1 MFERSF
7 ASLRMTLPRPRTKI
21 VAIPLPDM
29 RRDACAGNSFIANS
43 SAMMSR
49 NRLFSLCALLSIFA
63 LSAWS
68 QDAAD
73 SQAVR
78 PSGVTGSIRKAK
90 AVAAKETEDAD
101 VESTAASKTK
111 TSKSTHAASHR
122 KRAKAKETEESIP
135 APTEYTPE
143 GIPKTSAASVIVVDA
158 NSGKILYEKN
168 PDQIRPAASTQKL
181 LTALIVAESG
191 FLDRTVTVQP
201 ADTMADP
208 VKLNI
213 KAGDTYQRIDL
224 LRALLVKSPNDVAR
238 CLARDNA
245 GSMEAFAQ
253 VMNRRAQELG
263 AVHSHFVNPN
273 GLPVPGQYSSAR
285 DLSLIARA
293 AYANPT
299 IRSIVCLPQLVFRFA
314 NGRTR
319 ELENTNK
326 LLRRLPYCNGMK
338 TGYTERCGQ
347 VFDRKRHASRQG
359 CDRCCAGRQLEPRVA
374 RRIRVTFLGPLD
386 VRPPLCEPV
395 LLLFHGDVRHARHAE
410 TSRAASGEKIA
421 AQR

>member
-1 MFERSF
+1 
-7 ASLRMTLPRPRTKI
+7 
-21 VAIPLPDM
+21 M
-29 RRDACAGNSFIANS
+29 RF
-43 SAMMSR
+43 SR
-49 NRLFSLCALLSIFA
+49 NWLCFLCALILLSVPTV
-63 LSAWS
+63 WS

-73 SQAVR
+73 TESVR
-78 PSGVTGSIRKAK
+78 PRGVSGPVRKAK
-90 AVAAKETEDAD
+90 AVTAKDKVAKASPSDGGEDAD
-101 VESTAASKTK
+101 AEPTPSRKSK
-111 TSKSTHAASHR
+111 TSKSTHSRSHR
-122 KRAKAKETEESIP
+122 ARAKSKETSETIP

-158 NSGKILYEKN
+158 NTGKTLYEKN
-168 PDQIRPAASTQKL
+168 PDQFRAPASTQKL

-191 FLDRTVTVQP
+191 FLDRQVTVQP
-201 ADTMADP
+201 TDTMAEP

-245 GSMEAFAQ
+245 GSIEAFAE
-253 VMNRRAQELG
+253 VMNRRAQQLG

-273 GLPVPGQYSSAR
+273 GLPMPGQYSTAR
-285 DLSLIARA
+285 DLALIART

-338 TGYTERCGQ
+338 TGYT
-347 VFDRKRHASRQG
+347 DS
-359 CDRCCAGRQLEPRVA
+359 AGKCL
-374 RRIRVTFLGPLD
+374 I
-386 VRPPLCEPV
+386 
-395 LLLFHGDVRHARHAE
+395 
-410 TSRAASGEKIA
+410 ASGTRPGRDVIVVVLGDTSSRVWRDA
-421 AQR
+421 SALLSWGLWM

>member
-1 MFERSF
+1 
-7 ASLRMTLPRPRTKI
+7 
-21 VAIPLPDM
+21 M
-29 RRDACAGNSFIANS
+29 RRDACASKSFVANFS
-43 SAMMSR
+43 SMMWR
-49 NRLFSLCALLSIFA
+49 KRFFFLCALVSVFA

-78 PSGVTGSIRKAK
+78 PSGVTGPIRKAK

-101 VESTAASKTK
+101 VESTAARKTK

-122 KRAKAKETEESIP
+122 NRAKAKETEESIP

-143 GIPKTSAASVIVVDA
+143 GIPKTSAASVIVVDV

-168 PDQIRPAASTQKL
+168 ADQMRVPASTQKL

-201 ADTMADP
+201 VDTLAEP

-245 GSMEAFAQ
+245 GSIEAFAQ
-253 VMNRRAQELG
+253 VMNRRAQDLG
-263 AVHSHFVNPN
+263 AAHSHFVNPN
-273 GLPVPGQYSSAR
+273 GLPVPGQYSTAR
-285 DLSLIARA
+285 DLSIIARA

-299 IRSIVCLPQLVFRFA
+299 IRSIVCLPQLVFRYA

-338 TGYTERCGQ
+338 TGYT
-347 VFDRKRHASRQG
+347 DA
-359 CDRCCAGRQLEPRVA
+359 AGKCL
-374 RRIRVTFLGPLD
+374 I
-386 VRPPLCEPV
+386 
-395 LLLFHGDVRHARHAE
+395 
-410 TSRAASGEKIA
+410 ASGTRPGKDVIVVVLGDSSSRVWRDA
-421 AQR
+421 SALLSWGLLM

>member
-1 MFERSF
+1 
-7 ASLRMTLPRPRTKI
+7 
-21 VAIPLPDM
+21 M
-29 RRDACAGNSFIANS
+29 RF
-43 SAMMSR
+43 SR
-49 NRLFSLCALLSIFA
+49 NWLCFLCVLILSLVPT
-63 LSAWS
+63 AWS

-73 SQAVR
+73 SDSVR
-78 PSGVTGSIRKAK
+78 PGGVSGPVRKAK
-90 AVAAKETEDAD
+90 AVTAKDKVAKASPSDGEENADAESTPTRKAKSSKSAHSRSHRARAKSKETP
-101 VESTAASKTK
+101 
-111 TSKSTHAASHR
+111 
-122 KRAKAKETEESIP
+122 ETIP

-143 GIPKTSAASVIVVDA
+143 GIPKISAASVIVVDA
-158 NSGKILYEKN
+158 NTGKTLYEKN
-168 PDQIRPAASTQKL
+168 PDQFRAPASTQKL

-191 FLDRTVTVQP
+191 FLDRQVAVQP
-201 ADTMADP
+201 TDTMAEP

-245 GSMEAFAQ
+245 GSIEAFAE
-253 VMNRRAQELG
+253 VMNRRAQQLG

-273 GLPVPGQYSSAR
+273 GLPVPGQYSTAR
-285 DLSLIARA
+285 DLALVARA

-338 TGYTERCGQ
+338 TGYT
-347 VFDRKRHASRQG
+347 DS
-359 CDRCCAGRQLEPRVA
+359 AGKCL
-374 RRIRVTFLGPLD
+374 I
-386 VRPPLCEPV
+386 
-395 LLLFHGDVRHARHAE
+395 
-410 TSRAASGEKIA
+410 ASGTRPGRDVIVVVLGDTSSRVWRDA
-421 AQR
+421 SALLSWSLWM

>member
-1 MFERSF
+1 
-7 ASLRMTLPRPRTKI
+7 
-21 VAIPLPDM
+21 
-29 RRDACAGNSFIANS
+29 
-43 SAMMSR
+43 MMWR
-49 NRLFSLCALLSIFA
+49 KRFFFLCALASVFA

-73 SQAVR
+73 SPAVR
-78 PSGVTGSIRKAK
+78 PSGVSGPVRKAK
-90 AVAAKETEDAD
+90 AVTAKDTDDAD
-101 VESTAASKTK
+101 SKSSPAGKTK
-111 TSKSTHAASHR
+111 TSRSTHAASHR
-122 KRAKAKETEESIP
+122 KRAKAKETEEPIP
-135 APTEYTPE
+135 TPTEYTPE

-158 NSGKILYEKN
+158 NSGKTLYEKN
-168 PDQIRPAASTQKL
+168 ADQTRAAASTQKL

-201 ADTMADP
+201 VDTLAEP

-213 KAGDTYQRIDL
+213 KGGDTYQRIDL

-245 GSMEAFAQ
+245 GSITAFAEI
-253 VMNRRAQELG
+253 MNRRAQELG

-273 GLPVPGQYSSAR
+273 GLPVPGQYSTAR

-299 IRSIVCLPQLVFRFA
+299 IRSIVCLPELVFRYA

-338 TGYTERCGQ
+338 TGYT
-347 VFDRKRHASRQG
+347 DA
-359 CDRCCAGRQLEPRVA
+359 AGKCL
-374 RRIRVTFLGPLD
+374 I
-386 VRPPLCEPV
+386 
-395 LLLFHGDVRHARHAE
+395 
-410 TSRAASGEKIA
+410 ASGTRPGKDVIVVVLGDSSSRVWRDA
-421 AQR
+421 SALLSWGLWM

>member
-1 MFERSF
+1 MK
-7 ASLRMTLPRPRTKI
+7 LWRTWLCFLCVLI
-21 VAIPLPDM
+21 LAPIPNL
-29 RRDACAGNSFIANS
+29 
-43 SAMMSR
+43 
-49 NRLFSLCALLSIFA
+49 
-63 LSAWS
+63 WS

-73 SQAVR
+73 SESVR
-78 PSGVTGSIRKAK
+78 PNGVSGPVRKAK
-90 AVAAKETEDAD
+90 AVTAKDKVSKASSSYGEKDAD
-101 VESTAASKTK
+101 AETTPSRKAKG
-111 TSKSTHAASHR
+111 KSTHRSHR
-122 KRAKAKETEESIP
+122 THAKANETEESIP

-143 GIPKTSAASVIVVDA
+143 GIPRTSASSVIVVDA
-158 NSGKILYEKN
+158 NTGKTLYEKN
-168 PDQIRPAASTQKL
+168 PDQFRAPASTQKL

-191 FLDRTVTVQP
+191 FLDRQVTVQP
-201 ADTMADP
+201 TDTNAEP

-245 GSMEAFAQ
+245 GSIEAFAGQ
-253 VMNRRAQELG
+253 MNRRAQQLG

-273 GLPVPGQYSSAR
+273 GLPVPGQYSTAR

-338 TGYTERCGQ
+338 TGYT
-347 VFDRKRHASRQG
+347 DS
-359 CDRCCAGRQLEPRVA
+359 AGKCL
-374 RRIRVTFLGPLD
+374 I
-386 VRPPLCEPV
+386 
-395 LLLFHGDVRHARHAE
+395 
-410 TSRAASGEKIA
+410 ASGTRPGRDVIVVVLGDTSSRVWRDA
-421 AQR
+421 SALLSWSLWM